1 MMETTELPRCPRLRE
16 KSHMKTNGWKAGG
29 QDTLS
34 LDKLPPCFP
43 RPPLGSLPLTLLELT
58 FSKDILSTSDIN

>member
-1 MMETTELPRCPRLRE
+1 MDGKLEARTH
-16 KSHMKTNGWKAGG
+16 SAF
-29 QDTLS
+29 
-34 LDKLPPCFP
+34 DKLPPCFP